1 MAQEWICY
9 ARGPLCH
16 VILYIG
22 LNNESL
28 KLKT

>member
-1 MAQEWICY
+1 MAQERACHTL
-9 ARGPLCH
+9 GPLCH

-28 KLKT
+28 KLKS